1 MASQTSQKT
10 PFEIVNIAFSNLY
23 CLKNTSFA
31 MNITRCQMEDDYEL
45 RTKK

>member
-10 PFEIVNIAFSNLY
+10 SFQIVNIAFLILY
-23 CLKNTSFA
+23 FLKNTSFA
-31 MNITRCQMEDDYEL
+31 MNITRCQTEDDYEL